1 MIKCFH
7 NETNYKFLSA
17 PVRLNHFQLAIVSIS
32 SMDHTKA
39 ITVLDETYSLHM
51 NKTDNI
57 EEKLLLVCLNLFTN
71 SSRITFNTNNPVSRQ
86 TEITSIH
93 NYSDESKRPRK
104 ALASLRPE
112 KTSTSQRLE

>member
-1 MIKCFH
+1 MIKWFH

-17 PVRLNHFQLAIVSIS
+17 PVHLNHFQLAIVSIS

-39 ITVLDETYSLHM
+39 ITVLHETYRLHM

-57 EEKLLLVCLNLFTN
+57 EENLLLFCLHLFTN
-71 SSRITFNTNNPVSRQ
+71 SSRIAFNINNPISRH

-93 NYSDESKRPRK
+93 NYSGESKRPQK

-112 KTSTSQRLE
+112 TTSTSHRLE